1 MKLILIILTFFQLSF
16 YSYFLFFFLK
26 EKSQR
31 LGNNFAK
38 FVMWVQFPPFPFS
51 YSFSDISLKGGKWL
65 SGQKQWTVNPPN
77 LFFIGSN
84 PIFPK
89 KYSAFLFLLFFS
101 YFLFRGNSLIGQAL
115 VCQTKSCGFKS
126 RFPRRDG
133 IVQW

>member
-1 MKLILIILTFFQLSF
+1 MT
-16 YSYFLFFFLK
+16 K
-26 EKSQR
+26 EKSQW

-38 FVMWVQFPPFPFS
+38 FVMWVQFPPFPFK
-51 YSFSDISLKGGKWL
+51 YSSGKWL

-89 KYSAFLFLLFFS
+89 IISTS
-101 YFLFRGNSLIGQAL
+101 QRGNSLIGQAL

-126 RFPRRDG
+126 RFPRKRRNSSMVEYWNHNPRVRG
-133 IVQW
+133 SSPFFVIPFLFLLVIIVQW